1 MIIHTNTKVIVD
13 FDIVHMY
20 GGIYFFEYYK
30 KSGFGFLVESYRLK
44 TLPKLITVG
53 ILVNGICI
61 VNHFHEEYCK
71 ITPVYNLDS
80 LDIYERLKLFVDGF
94 IVD

>member
-1 MIIHTNTKVIVD
+1 MIVHKNTKVIVD
-13 FDIVHMY
+13 SNAVSQYSNIDFYEH
-20 GGIYFFEYYK
+20 YK
-30 KSGFGFLVESYRLK
+30 KVGFGFLVESYRLK

-71 ITPVYNLDS
+71 MVPVYKLDD
-80 LDIYERLKLFVDGF
+80 LGIYRRLELFVEGF
-94 IVD
+94 IID

>member
-30 KSGFGFLVESYRLK
+30 KSGFGFLVDFYQLNVRQDMVSVAL
-44 TLPKLITVG
+44 
-53 ILVNGICI
+53 LVNGVYI
-61 VNHFHEEYCK
+61 VSLFHKDYCK
-71 ITPVYNLDS
+71 ITPVHNLDG